1 MEVKKLSL
9 KEIGYKKLILIFLAG
24 VLLIFLSIKDFV
36 ISDKDETDSN
46 AVIKDNM
53 AKTVGYSDN
62 SLSANDYV
70 QFVYETEYYEKKLKE
85 LVVSIKG
92 VSDAAV
98 MITLEHSS
106 EKVVLKD
113 VPGSVDAI
121 SETDGSGGTRES
133 KMHKTD
139 EHTVL
144 VSGSKGD
151 SVPYVTKE
159 LNAQISGV
167 VILIK
172 AEGEIDKYQISQAI
186 ESLFNIQS
194 HRINILEMK

>member
-24 VLLIFLSIKDFV
+24 VLLIFLSIKDYI
-36 ISDKDETDSN
+36 ISDKDKGDDV
-46 AVIKDNM
+46 AMRDNI
-53 AKTVGYSDN
+53 TESFGCSDKN
-62 SLSANDYV
+62 LSANDYV
-70 QFVYETEYYEKKLKE
+70 QFVYETEYYENKLKE

-98 MITLEHSS
+98 MITLEYSS
-106 EKVVLKD
+106 EKVILKD
-113 VPGSVDAI
+113 VPGSVDTI
-121 SETDGSGGTRES
+121 SETDSSGGTRES

-151 SVPYVTKE
+151 SVPYITKE
-159 LNAQISGV
+159 LNAKISGV

-172 AEGEIDKYQISQAI
+172 AEGEIDKYHISQAI